1 MKVTHKIRLRFA
13 LAHSKFYPFPPL
25 PPPTNVGSLVCIM
38 ATTRFHI
45 FLYAISARQ
54 PTLQGGGR
62 GGDRMRL
69 GIYQK
74 FPLYPVK
81 RQFPILSQNNYS
93 MIVGIIRIKTGSGVM
108 KAIRQIIY
116 IKKNSG
122 PRIEPCG
129 TPVLIV
135 FEDEIQPLISQT
147 CSLLAKYDVNQSSS
161 TFLRP
166 NCVFILHSKIL

>member
-54 PTLQGGGR
+54 PTLQGGGGGG

-81 RQFPILSQNNYS
+81 RQFPILSQNNY
-93 MIVGIIRIKTGSGVM
+93 GKT
-108 KAIRQIIY
+108 
-116 IKKNSG
+116 
-122 PRIEPCG
+122 PRC
-129 TPVLIV
+129 
-135 FEDEIQPLISQT
+135 
-147 CSLLAKYDVNQSSS
+147 
-161 TFLRP
+161 
-166 NCVFILHSKIL
+166 

>member
-81 RQFPILSQNNYS
+81 RQFPILSQNNYRLVAS
-93 MIVGIIRIKTGSGVM
+93 QLMNKQPISLCLDINECSTGGHSFCPNT
-108 KAIRQIIY
+108 R
-116 IKKNSG
+116 
-122 PRIEPCG
+122 C
-129 TPVLIV
+129 
-135 FEDEIQPLISQT
+135 
-147 CSLLAKYDVNQSSS
+147 VN
-161 TFLRP
+161 
-166 NCVFILHSKIL
+166 

>member
-38 ATTRFHI
+38 ATTRFHVYI

-93 MIVGIIRIKTGSGVM
+93 MIVAPAGVQALPTVIPSHLM
-108 KAIRQIIY
+108 
-116 IKKNSG
+116 
-122 PRIEPCG
+122 P
-129 TPVLIV
+129 
-135 FEDEIQPLISQT
+135 
-147 CSLLAKYDVNQSSS
+147 SSWS
-161 TFLRP
+161 
-166 NCVFILHSKIL
+166 I

>member
-1 MKVTHKIRLRFA
+1 MKVTYKIWLRFA

-62 GGDRMRL
+62 GGERMRL
-69 GIYQK
+69 CIYQK

-93 MIVGIIRIKTGSGVM
+93 MIVGRQMFSAFCIRNIN
-108 KAIRQIIY
+108 QNFY
-116 IKKNSG
+116 IPRNSG
-122 PRIEPCG
+122 MSEIWVHWCQ
-129 TPVLIV
+129 VILIYHMGK
-135 FEDEIQPLISQT
+135 F
-147 CSLLAKYDVNQSSS
+147 
-161 TFLRP
+161 
-166 NCVFILHSKIL
+166 